1 MINTNLPSLTSDF
14 LEVLN
19 GFTVV
24 EPSFVTLNF
33 FVGEIARVE
42 VAICDKNYTF
52 EYAYAPKNQIE
63 EKRLTKR
70 FSKLSLYRA
79 LVDFTGISLP
89 WGALTGVRPTKLA
102 YQNKQNWQE
111 FFKDTM
117 FVSDNKIALIDDVLK
132 SQEGIY
138 TVDSPSRGLFVS
150 IPFCPTRCAY
160 CSFISN
166 EICKEKRINEY
177 IDRLIEEIEAAK
189 PLVKDLR
196 SIYIGGGTPVSLTN
210 EHFERLLKAIGKN
223 CVEYT
228 IEAGRPDCITRE
240 KLEIMKK
247 YGVTRVCV
255 NPQTFQDKTLELI
268 GRRHTA
274 KDVIEKFHLVK
285 EYGFDVNMDLIAGLT
300 GESFNDFKDTLNTAI
315 SLKPEN
321 ITVHTLCLK
330 KGSKLKES
338 TKCLS
343 DGDVAKM
350 VEFARLTLNENG
362 YKPYYLYRQK
372 YMAGNHENVGYAL
385 SGKQCIYNIDIMEET
400 TDIVACG
407 ANAISKKVGKKG
419 GIITRIA
426 APKDILSYINR
437 QPQIILEKNSLFN

>member
-1 MINTNLPSLTSDF
+1 MINTNLTTYTSDF

-19 GFTVV
+19 GFTEV
-24 EPSFVTLNF
+24 EPSLVTLNF
-33 FVGEIARVE
+33 TLDKIAKVQVE
-42 VAICDKNYTF
+42 ICDKNYTF
-52 EYAYAPKNQIE
+52 EYPYAPKNQIE

-70 FSKLSLYRA
+70 FAKLSLYKA
-79 LVDFTGISLP
+79 LADFTKVDLP

-102 YQNKQNWQE
+102 YQNVENWQS

-117 FVSDNKIALIDDVLK
+117 CVSDEKVALIGDVLK
-132 SQEGIY
+132 SQDGIY
-138 TVDSPSRGLFVS
+138 SLESTNAGLFVS
-150 IPFCPTRCAY
+150 VPFCPTRCAY

-177 IDRLIEEIEAAK
+177 IDRLIEEIHASK
-189 PLVKDLR
+189 PLIKNLR
-196 SIYIGGGTPVSLTN
+196 SIYIGGGTPVSLTD
-210 EHFERLLKAIGKN
+210 EHFTKLLEAIGKHD
-223 CVEYT
+223 VEYT
-228 IEAGRPDCITRE
+228 VEAGRPDCITRE
-240 KLEIMKK
+240 KLEIMKA

-274 KDVIEKFHLVK
+274 KDVIEKYHLVK

-300 GESFNDFKDTLNTAI
+300 GESFEDFVDTLQTAI
-315 SLKPEN
+315 SLNPEN

-343 DGDVAKM
+343 DGEVSKM
-350 VEFARLTLNENG
+350 VEYARKTLDENG

-372 YMAGNHENVGYAL
+372 YMAGNLENVGYAKA
-385 SGKQCIYNIDIMEET
+385 GKQCVYNVDIMEET
-400 TDIVACG
+400 TSILACG
-407 ANAISKKVGKKG
+407 ANAISKKVGKNG
-419 GIITRIA
+419 GAITRIA
-426 APKDILSYINR
+426 APKDIASYINR
-437 QPQIILEKNSLFN
+437 QPEIIIEKNSLFE

>member
-1 MINTNLPSLTSDF
+1 
-14 LEVLN
+14 
-19 GFTVV
+19 
-24 EPSFVTLNF
+24 
-33 FVGEIARVE
+33 
-42 VAICDKNYTF
+42 
-52 EYAYAPKNQIE
+52 
-63 EKRLTKR
+63 
-70 FSKLSLYRA
+70 
-79 LVDFTGISLP
+79 
-89 WGALTGVRPTKLA
+89 
-102 YQNKQNWQE
+102 
-111 FFKDTM
+111 
-117 FVSDNKIALIDDVLK
+117 
-132 SQEGIY
+132 
-138 TVDSPSRGLFVS
+138 
-150 IPFCPTRCAY
+150 
-160 CSFISN
+160 
-166 EICKEKRINEY
+166 
-177 IDRLIEEIEAAK
+177 
-189 PLVKDLR
+189 
-196 SIYIGGGTPVSLTN
+196 
-210 EHFERLLKAIGKN
+210 
-223 CVEYT
+223 
-228 IEAGRPDCITRE
+228 
-240 KLEIMKK
+240 MKK

-315 SLKPEN
+315 RLKPEN

-385 SGKQCIYNIDIMEET
+385 SGKQCIYNVDIMEET